1 MFRTCRDSLSA
12 MNSIMELCC
21 MYLGFQRAYMF
32 EEEELSEYAS
42 KMLRYA
48 AQGYEF
54 GKDSKIRR
62 ALTEDLQ
69 ARLVENYSEI
79 TLINIED
86 EDVDEEIKMTLED
99 EGVSQLLFFPTHE

>member
-1 MFRTCRDSLSA
+1 MKNDGYFDFNMAEEFNDICMNMFRTCRDSLSA

-62 ALTEDLQ
+62 ALTED
-69 ARLVENYSEI
+69 
-79 TLINIED
+79 
-86 EDVDEEIKMTLED
+86 
-99 EGVSQLLFFPTHE
+99 